1 MELLEEV
8 SQPGCDKLEIFEN
21 SARQSHNRCDLLLET
36 ILTEAGGWTGQ
47 PPRSLSSN
55 KHLYHGVALTQIAQ
69 KKNRQQLPMPTF
81 LITEWKWFMVLHL
94 PTSSGHFWMHPSTA
108 AQPQMVHGH
117 YTAPQ
122 SWYCSANT
130 PERCASAA
138 AGFYNSPVFPRLA
151 W

>member
-55 KHLYHGVALTQIAQ
+55 KHLYNGVALTQTAQ
-69 KKNRQQLPMPTF
+69 KKKQ
-81 LITEWKWFMVLHL
+81 
-94 PTSSGHFWMHPSTA
+94 
-108 AQPQMVHGH
+108 
-117 YTAPQ
+117 
-122 SWYCSANT
+122 
-130 PERCASAA
+130 AA
-138 AGFYNSPVFPRLA
+138 ASNAYFSNHRVEMVYGTSPSHFFRPFLDASFHCSPATNGTWSLYCTSKLVLLCKYT
-151 W
+151 